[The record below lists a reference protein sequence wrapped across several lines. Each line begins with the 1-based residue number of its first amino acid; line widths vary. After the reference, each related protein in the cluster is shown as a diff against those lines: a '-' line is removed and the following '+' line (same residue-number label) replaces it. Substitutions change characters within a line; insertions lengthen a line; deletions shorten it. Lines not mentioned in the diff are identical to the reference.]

1 MILSLVIFKNLA
13 TISKTSHSIERFR
26 WLLRNSNV
34 FEEHCCMK
42 RCDPKSRQE
51 DDDDDELF
59 LWYG

>member
-13 TISKTSHSIERFR
+13 TISKTAHSIEPFR
-26 WLLRNSNV
+26 WLLWNNNV

-42 RCDPKSRQE
+42 RCDPKSEQE

-59 LWYG
+59 L